1 MQYTNKEKN
10 HKICKNM
17 QYKLLNLKSLYDKTN
32 LCLIQFIPIISRTNM
47 QMHNISSPG
56 HYRVKN
62 IHAFIDLDQNVFND
76 VQCIH
81 AKQTVLNVI
90 YILHRCVFS
99 FY

>member
-1 MQYTNKEKN
+1 
-10 HKICKNM
+10 M

-32 LCLIQFIPIISRTNM
+32 LCLIQFISRTNM
-47 QMHNISSPG
+47 QMHNIPSPG

-62 IHAFIDLDQNVFND
+62 IHAPIDLDRKVFND

-81 AKQTVLNVI
+81 AKQTVSNVI